1 MVNFVNGF
9 ELCEKIFAI
18 DINVKVCYMSS
29 GEINREALREAHPDK
44 VWIIYAVCINCNK
57 RFTSM
62 RAISMH
68 LKMTATRHVVNFINY
83 GGYNKKTGSPR
94 KIVLCVQYRTQRSQT
109 SYLWYTY
116 LNVNGCWDK
125 IYLGR

>member
-83 GGYNKKTGSPR
+83 GGYNKKTGLR
-94 KIVLCVQYRTQRSQT
+94 EMNRSE
-109 SYLWYTY
+109 
-116 LNVNGCWDK
+116 LNSNLSD
-125 IYLGR
+125 R